1 MLMLCGYTIISM
13 NCNVH
18 TNLIPSDHLQT
29 ASQFMSQ
36 YLEAVNKSINQK
48 INLTNFVDTDGFS
61 RYSYQCH
68 EATIAFAYALNQTIA
83 GK

>member
-1 MLMLCGYTIISM
+1 MPSGYTPFSM
-13 NCNVH
+13 KCNVH

-36 YLEAVNKSINQK
+36 YFEAVNKNINQD
-48 INLTNFVDTDGFS
+48 INLTNYVYTDGFS
-61 RYSYQCH
+61 VYSYQCH

>member
-1 MLMLCGYTIISM
+1 MLMPSGYTPISM

-36 YLEAVNKSINQK
+36 YFEAVNEDINQG
-48 INLTNFVDTDGFS
+48 INLTNYTDGFS